1 MEVREWL
8 GIKLKVKKVFNS
20 SSKNNNINN
29 KKVFDEW
36 KFLFCEIYKEVI

>member
-1 MEVREWL
+1 MEAREWL
-8 GIKLKVKKVFNS
+8 GIKLKAKKVSNS

-36 KFLFCEIYKEVI
+36 KFLLCEIHKEVI